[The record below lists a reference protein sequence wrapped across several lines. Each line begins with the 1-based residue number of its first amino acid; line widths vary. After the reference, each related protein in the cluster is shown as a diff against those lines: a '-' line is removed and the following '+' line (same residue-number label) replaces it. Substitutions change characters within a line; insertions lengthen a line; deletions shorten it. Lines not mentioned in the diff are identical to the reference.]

1 MVLLDSLVPVVFSA
15 FCMYSDASE
24 DIVFIFDYSQADTL
38 MPQTIEGGTDGVDAV
53 RITVYRLP
61 QSHLVW
67 LGWGMMLLG
76 MAALGLRNVGQA
88 SSSSAAV

>member
-1 MVLLDSLVPVVFSA
+1 M
-15 FCMYSDASE
+15 
-24 DIVFIFDYSQADTL
+24 FIFDYSQADTL
-38 MPQTIEGGTDGVDAV
+38 MPQTLDGGTDGVDAV

-76 MAALGLRNVGQA
+76 MAALGLRNVGRT
-88 SSSSAAV
+88 SSPSAAV

>member
-1 MVLLDSLVPVVFSA
+1 MGPATATRAENDWLFSVDVLWGDEG
-15 FCMYSDASE
+15 D
-24 DIVFIFDYSQADTL
+24 
-38 MPQTIEGGTDGVDAV
+38 GGTDGVDAV

-76 MAALGLRNVGQA
+76 MAALGLRNVGQTPT
-88 SSSSAAV
+88 SSAAV